1 MKKAAI
7 PRPKNREDQDPF
19 EVEQKTPGLC
29 SCCRCF
35 KTCTYPKDPQQPTL
49 QCEEF
54 DGIVPSPLKAVSHV
68 EAWPGVPEKKPG
80 TRADGLAPDPGL
92 CSLCEDRATCTYP
105 KPEGG
110 VWHCEEYR

>member
-7 PRPKNREDQDPF
+7 PRPKEQEQNPF
-19 EVEQKTPGLC
+19 QAKQKASGLC

-35 KTCTYPKDPQQPTL
+35 ETCTYPKDPPRPTL

-54 DGIVPSPLKAVSHV
+54 DGIVPSPLKTALHAEAVPAVVGRKSEPCV
-68 EAWPGVPEKKPG
+68 
-80 TRADGLAPDPGL
+80 ADHGSDPGL
-92 CSLCEDRATCTYP
+92 CSLCENRPTCTYP

>member
-7 PRPKNREDQDPF
+7 PGPKNREDQIPF
-19 EVEQKTPGLC
+19 EVEQEASGLC

-35 KTCTYPKDPQQPTL
+35 KTCTYPKDPRQPTL

-54 DGIVPSPLKAVSHV
+54 DGIVPSPIKTA
-68 EAWPGVPEKKPG
+68 P
-80 TRADGLAPDPGL
+80 RADAVRTVVKRNPETGAAGPASDPGL
-92 CSLCEDRATCTYP
+92 CSLCENRPTCTYP

>member
-1 MKKAAI
+1 MKKAAV
-7 PRPKNREDQDPF
+7 RKPKNTKMEDPF
-19 EVEQKTPGLC
+19 EVKQEASGLC
-29 SCCRCF
+29 SCCNSF
-35 KTCTYPKDPQQPTL
+35 KTCTYAKDPQRPIL

-54 DGIVPSPLKAVSHV
+54 DGIVPPSLKM
-68 EAWPGVPEKKPG
+68 VPQGKITPEGSGKTSDLG
-80 TRADGLAPDPGL
+80 MSDLNSYRGL